1 MRICFND
8 YDRELALVAILKDEH
23 GKDTIA
29 GVGRLIK
36 LRGGQEAE
44 FAVLVSDQFQ
54 HQGLGRELLA
64 RLVQYGRDEGMHRIV
79 ADILPENTGMIRVSE
94 QLGFKITRVPDDD
107 TLRAE
112 LVL

>member
-1 MRICFND
+1 MWYNLNSVIN
-8 YDRELALVAILKDEH
+8 
-23 GKDTIA
+23 
-29 GVGRLIK
+29 K
-36 LRGGQEAE
+36 LEEKKKSAANVPAPAEAPTRDGPPRQ
-44 FAVLVSDQFQ
+44 LL
-54 HQGLGRELLA
+54 GLGRELLA

>member
-1 MRICFND
+1 M
-8 YDRELALVAILKDEH
+8 
-23 GKDTIA
+23 IA

-36 LRGGQEAE
+36 LRGGEDAE

-54 HQGLGRELLA
+54 HQGLGRELLS
-64 RLVQYGRDEGMHRIV
+64 RLVQYGRDEGMRRVV
-79 ADILPENTGMIRVSE
+79 ADILPENSGMIRVAG
-94 QLGFKITRVPDDD
+94 QLGFKVTRAPDDD